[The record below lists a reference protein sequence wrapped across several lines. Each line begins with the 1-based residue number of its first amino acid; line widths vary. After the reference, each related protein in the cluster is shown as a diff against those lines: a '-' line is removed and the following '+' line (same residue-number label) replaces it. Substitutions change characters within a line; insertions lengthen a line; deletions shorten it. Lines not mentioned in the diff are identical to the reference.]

1 MYGHQF
7 FQFPILKRVEYLNEE
22 LLTGRF
28 ESLEELAEDIFVDIE
43 DLKVELR
50 KGGYFFVPDM
60 NQFVRIEMGQA
71 G

>member
-7 FQFPILKRVEYLNEE
+7 FQFSISKRVEYLNEQ

-43 DLKVELR
+43 DLKEELR
-50 KGGYFFVPDM
+50 RGEYFFVQEL
-60 NQFVRIEMGQA
+60 NQFIKIEMGQA

>member
-7 FQFPILKRVEYLNEE
+7 YRYPISKRVEYLNAE

-28 ESLEELAEDIFVDIE
+28 KSLEALAADIE
-43 DLKVELR
+43 DLKEELR
-50 KGGYFFVPDM
+50 KGGYFFVQEL
-60 NQFVRIEMGQA
+60 NQFVRIEMGHA